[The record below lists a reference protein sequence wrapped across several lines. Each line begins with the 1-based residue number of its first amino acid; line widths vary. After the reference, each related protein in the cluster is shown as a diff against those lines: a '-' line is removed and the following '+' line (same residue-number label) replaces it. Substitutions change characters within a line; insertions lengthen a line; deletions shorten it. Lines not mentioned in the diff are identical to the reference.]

1 METLGT
7 KGRGKKIQ
15 EEHRESLVR
24 GQVLF
29 AGDRPVPAVESA
41 YHKPDNRPI
50 FTWEILIGLH
60 YCCTR

>member
-1 METLGT
+1 METLST

-15 EEHRESLVR
+15 EEHRESLAQ

-29 AGDRPVPAVESA
+29 TGDRLVSVVELA
-41 YHKPDNRPI
+41 YHKLDNRSI